1 MTNGGEQGKM
11 ITEKRR
17 APSHIMEI
25 DRCLL
30 LHASGTAEWRCIMAD
45 EYGADLVTVLDD
57 EGNEHQFELVD
68 AIETDDGRYVA
79 LLPVYDNPA
88 EGVNDDGE
96 LIILEVKEENGEELL
111 VPIEDESTF
120 EDIAEIFE
128 ERLSDLYEIEE
139 LDGPVQ

>member
-1 MTNGGEQGKM
+1 
-11 ITEKRR
+11 
-17 APSHIMEI
+17 
-25 DRCLL
+25 
-30 LHASGTAEWRCIMAD
+30 MAD

-88 EGVNDDGE
+88 DSVNDDGE
-96 LIILEVKEENGEELL
+96 LIILEVKEEDGEELL
-111 VPIEDESTF
+111 VPIEEESTF

-128 ERLSDLYEIEE
+128 ERLSDMYEIEE
-139 LDGPVQ
+139 LDEPPVQ